1 MKVTQETEHLFRLTQ
16 FELVNCYLLREP
28 DGLTLIDAG
37 LPGGA
42 KSILQAVRQLHA
54 PLRRIALTHAHFDHI
69 GALDSLAAL
78 IPNLELL
85 VGHREARL
93 LARDLRLDEGERGKS
108 LMGFWGA
115 QSKATRLLHDGAQI
129 GSLKTI
135 ASPGHT
141 PGHMAFL
148 DTRDNTL
155 IAGDAFTTQNGVL
168 VAGVF
173 RATFPFPALFSWN
186 GTLSVRSA
194 LRLRQEQPHFLATGH
209 GRPLA
214 APQSAID
221 RAIEQALHQFP
232 EAR

>member
-16 FELVNCYLLREP
+16 FGLVNCYLLREL

-37 LPGGA
+37 LPGSA
-42 KSILQAVRQLHA
+42 KSILQTVQKLHA
-54 PLRRIALTHAHFDHI
+54 PLRRIVLTHAHFDHI
-69 GALDSLAAL
+69 GAVDSLMAIIA
-78 IPNLELL
+78 NLELL
-85 VGHREARL
+85 VGQREARL
-93 LARDLRLDEGERGKS
+93 LARDLRLEEGECGKS

-115 QSKATRLLHDGAQI
+115 KSNPTRLLGDGSQI
-129 GSLKTI
+129 GSLKAI

-148 DTRDNTL
+148 DTRDSTL
-155 IAGDAFTTQNGVL
+155 IAGDAFTTQSGLL

-186 GTLSVRSA
+186 AALSLRSA
-194 LRLRQEQPHFLATGH
+194 LRLREERPNFLATGH
-209 GRPLA
+209 GRPIA

-221 RAIEQALHQFP
+221 RAIEEALHQCP
-232 EAR
+232 EVK